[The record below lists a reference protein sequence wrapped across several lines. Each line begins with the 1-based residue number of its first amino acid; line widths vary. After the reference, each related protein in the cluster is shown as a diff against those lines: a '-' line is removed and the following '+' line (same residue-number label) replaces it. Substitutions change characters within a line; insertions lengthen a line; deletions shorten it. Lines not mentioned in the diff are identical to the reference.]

1 MPIQFDPELNNEYEF
16 PDGTPP
22 EEAQRAMNQVR
33 QVAQAQAV
41 LGPLGQAA
49 NQMMGGGNQ
58 HPMGAPP
65 SPETAFAMGP
75 EWYQQEMAQRE
86 GARQHQVESQQQQ
99 QYMQQQQQQHQAQ
112 MGMEQRRLTQ
122 DERKMI
128 EDRQQAAKDRQLQIK
143 AMREEQKAE
152 EAQRE
157 FEREQ
162 AERQREWNAAQPVT
176 LSQGAQMVDPQT
188 GEVIH
193 QAPYR
198 PLRSAGGAGGMQ
210 QSMEF
215 PRPLDLSQ
223 EELAMLPMRKDRM
236 EQMMQYTGLMSQTE
250 RDMLADSM
258 DQFAATNPDDPF
270 AQRWMQTREI
280 GQQRQREA
288 ESPFS
293 AARQQQGERR
303 EDLDVT
309 QRQQGQGQ
317 PPPDPAAA
325 YPDAEELAAQVRDN
339 GLDEA
344 QQQEFIRLQRKRMRQ
359 GLTESEQEQL
369 DRLHQIRGTAAPI
382 TESIPNAWSTVRRWT
397 GEAGQFVENLLRRGF
412 SAQEAEQQARQ
423 RYGRHPG
430 IYTE

>member
-22 EEAQRAMNQVR
+22 EEAQRAMNQMR
-33 QVAQAQAV
+33 QVAQAQSV

-49 NQMMGGGNQ
+49 NQLVGGEQ

-65 SPETAFAMGP
+65 SPSTAFAMGP
-75 EWYQQEMAQRE
+75 EWYQMEMQQRE

-99 QYMQQQQQQHQAQ
+99 QYMQQQQQQHQDR
-112 MGMEQRRLTQ
+112 MGVQHRQLTQ
-122 DERKMI
+122 QER
-128 EDRQQAAKDRQLQIK
+128 QAIKDRMEAIKDREAQIK
-143 AMREEQKAE
+143 MWRAEHKLEQDEAE
-152 EAQRE
+152 WR
-157 FEREQ
+157 REQ
-162 AERQREWNAAQPVT
+162 AEWQREQAEADRQHDFA
-176 LSQGAQMVDPQT
+176 LLRKQQAGSERLAHIQG
-188 GEVIH
+188 G
-193 QAPYR
+193 YR
-198 PLRSAGGAGGMQ
+198 TAGAGAGGMQ